1 MGPRGL
7 RQLAWHWFP
16 VLFWMTL
23 ILALSSRSDLPAR
36 TNPATGEIIR
46 TTYLAAKAAHIVEY
60 SVLATLLM
68 RAVTAQGGGLGM
80 APARAAVWV
89 VLAATAFGI
98 GDELRQSFVPNREA
112 RPADVAIDAASA
124 LGMVM
129 VLMIWRHVRE
139 AQRVSQRVL
148 D

>member
-60 SVLATLLM
+60 I
-68 RAVTAQGGGLGM
+68 
-80 APARAAVWV
+80 